1 MRPGILWKRCSY
13 AAEAVERFSSS
24 LVTKEMQI
32 NTIVRMWDDW
42 KKKKLRKP
50 SGGEIV
56 DQQNL
61 IGIDESMS
69 EHSCFG
75 KYCYD
80 LLNRNF
86 TDSMT

>member
-1 MRPGILWKRCSY
+1 MT
-13 AAEAVERFSSS
+13 E
-24 LVTKEMQI
+24 
-32 NTIVRMWDDW
+32 
-42 KKKKLRKP
+42 KKKLRKL
-50 SGGEIV
+50 SVGEIV

-75 KYCYD
+75 KYCHD

-86 TDSMT
+86 TDPMT